1 MAVDESKITAFL
13 GGTDESKIKDFLNS
27 VEDKPAVDNSK
38 VDAFLSGAEQKP
50 DIGRNVI
57 DPEDPMSFL
66 DRIAETDKPATD
78 DVKRQL
84 EDYQKSQEDKSVVD
98 YGVEIA
104 GTFNSQFADLL
115 GLPGDITNAVSEGLG
130 FDKIAAG
137 SEDFRRMGANLGIT
151 NIEDPDTPAAKV
163 GEFGA
168 LSLQFL
174 TPFIKTAQTAL
185 KAGTLSTATTST
197 TKNVV
202 KKIGEP
208 FMLTPKTAIALEIAA
223 SGASGVGAFY
233 GGQEFGPNGELIGG
247 LAAGLPVYSAQTLYN
262 VSKQYLTKTLFPYTS
277 QGGFIKAGNVV
288 KSQAETGN
296 VVENIETS
304 AKTVLPDSGLSPAK
318 LSGDKHLIALE
329 KEVLEGNP
337 ELMHDFALQEAKTNE
352 LARIELE
359 KLGSDVPIERTQAY
373 LKGRVERLTALLD
386 VKVEKSLA
394 DAAESLAKIETPAMS
409 RSAANVVVRKKIQSA
424 LDSARD
430 AEKEVWSKVDNR
442 IIVPVSNARA
452 THEEYLR
459 GRAKTADKDEMPS
472 YVEEF
477 LGRIDKKG
485 KYKKG
490 SLGDSESV
498 QDIHGLY
505 SRLGKDI
512 REVSAQE
519 APDWNKVRV
528 MGELRDSVLDDID
541 VGETSIRTAIEFSRE
556 MNKRFS
562 GGALD
567 IIMGSKKTGPRV
579 SPELTLESS
588 IGVGP
593 KGADSIK
600 KVLEAAPESKG
611 EIETYLKSVIG
622 NSSFIN
628 TKGQVNIPMA
638 EKFMRTSEEILNIF
652 PELKAQ
658 LKSSIEMAKKSK
670 IISTSA
676 EKRKGQISASTA
688 NEVAKLKPGTVVGH
702 VLKMPNPETEMAKIY
717 KQADSEGRSA
727 IKGNIIEFLFE
738 RSKTGQVGETR
749 ERIISGQ
756 KLLEAW
762 EKNKKIFSPAF
773 NKEESQRIEKI
784 INTLKLNEPQKGL
797 PSVEGALDPTPNKFL
812 NFVIGTVAARTGAK
826 LGAGTSGASLRTASK
841 TSQVAQD
848 LINKFDVGM
857 AKKILTD
864 AVSDEEL
871 FKSLMANTDTAP
883 EFNKAYRVIQGWMI
897 ANILQEENE

>member
-1 MAVDESKITAFL
+1 MAINQSKIDEFLGGVQESKINDFLDGGGNKSANNAKVDEFL
-13 GGTDESKIKDFLNS
+13 GGSTVQADQLD
-27 VEDKPAVDNSK
+27 
-38 VDAFLSGAEQKP
+38 
-50 DIGRNVI
+50 RNVI

-66 DRIAETDKPATD
+66 DKMAATDKPETG

-84 EDYQKSQEDKSVVD
+84 KDYQDSQQDKSVVD
-98 YGVEIA
+98 YGVEFA

-115 GLPGDITNAVSEGLG
+115 GLPGDIANAASKGLG
-130 FDKIAAG
+130 FDPKFAG

-151 NIEDPDTPAAKV
+151 NVEDPDTPAGKA
-163 GEFGA
+163 GEFTA
-168 LSLQFL
+168 LGMQFL
-174 TPFIKTAQTAL
+174 TPFIKTAQTAF
-185 KAGTLSTATTST
+185 KAGTLATSTTST

-223 SGASGVGAFY
+223 SGTSGVGAFY
-233 GGQEFGPNGELIGG
+233 GGQEFGPTGELIGG
-247 LAAGLPVYSAQTLYN
+247 LAAGLPVYSIQSLY
-262 VSKQYLTKTLFPYTS
+262 SAGRQYVTKSLFPYTGR
-277 QGGFIKAGNVV
+277 GGAIKAADVL
-288 KSQAETGN
+288 KSQSETSN
-296 VVENIETS
+296 VVENIET
-304 AKTVLPDSGLSPAK
+304 AGKGVLPDSGLSPAK

-329 KEVLEGNP
+329 KEVLKDNP
-337 ELMHDFALQEAKTNE
+337 ALQHDFALQEARTNE

-359 KLGSDVPIERTQAY
+359 KLGSDIPIERTQAY

-424 LDSARD
+424 LNSARD

-442 IIVPVSNARA
+442 IIVPVQNARA

-459 GRAKTADKDEMPS
+459 GRAKTADQNEMPS

-485 KYKKG
+485 NYKKG

-512 REVSAQE
+512 REESAKE

-541 VGETSIRTAIEFSRE
+541 VGETSIKTAIDFSRE

-628 TKGQVNIPMA
+628 TKGQVNIPLA

-658 LKSSIEMAKKSK
+658 LRNSIEMAKKSK

-688 NEVAKLKPGTVVGH
+688 NEIAKLKPGTVVGH

-727 IKGNIIEFLFE
+727 IKGNIIEFLLE

-762 EKNKKIFSPAF
+762 DKNKKIFSPAF

-797 PSVEGALDPTPNKFL
+797 PSVEGALDPTPNKIL

-826 LGAGTSGASLRTASK
+826 LGSGTSGASLRTASK

-871 FKSLMANTDTAP
+871 FKSLMANTDVAP